1 MRNETLVVADEIV
14 RSVKEY
20 TERSVVPLRAR
31 VEELGQKTAAAFA
44 EVEAKFQTLPAPER
58 GEKGDPGVVGPPGPA
73 GEQGEKGEPGEIG
86 PQGLNGDKGEPGE
99 RGMPGKDADPLA
111 VRGLVAELV
120 DQAAAK
126 IPAPKDGK
134 DADPEALVEL
144 VELFAA
150 GLEAE

>member
-58 GEKGDPGVVGPPGPA
+58 
-73 GEQGEKGEPGEIG
+73 
-86 PQGLNGDKGEPGE
+86 GDKGEPGE